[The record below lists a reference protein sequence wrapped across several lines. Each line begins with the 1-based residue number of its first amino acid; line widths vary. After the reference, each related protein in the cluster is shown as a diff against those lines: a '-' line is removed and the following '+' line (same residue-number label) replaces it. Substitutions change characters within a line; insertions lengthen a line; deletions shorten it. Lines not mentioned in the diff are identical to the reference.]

1 MFTGRL
7 SLLKDN
13 VDYGKASVNL
23 TAIRESDQGRYHCQI
38 MFPNRTPSIRNNG
51 TYYQLMVEGGS
62 LIKIPPINQTI
73 MEGQTAFFHCTM
85 KYPETSTIVWSKDGI
100 PLHDIQEVYRRSYFG
115 PDGSLSID
123 PTMMSDL
130 GQYECSVRNNDGEV
144 QSSNAYLNIQCKSFH
159 VSRKIYCSVCF
170 STDKAKV
177 IYSPPEVYL
186 PYGHPAVLDCH
197 FRSNPPLKNLRWE
210 KDGLLFDSYN
220 VPVRVC
226 LNYKFFFF
234 LLSFFHWIFLGSLL

>member
-1 MFTGRL
+1 MLTTKIHSWLNLHFPCATSAWKTITTKKDDISSTDRLICRAWLPLIELLFCFPQTKKIFTWYEGTTTTNDLYSGRL

-13 VDYGKASVNL
+13 LDYGKASVNL

-51 TYYQLMVEGGS
+51 TFYHLVVEGGS
-62 LIKIPPINQTI
+62 LIKIPPVNQTI

-115 PDGSLSID
+115 PEGSLSID

-130 GQYECSVRNNDGEV
+130 GQYECSVRNNDGEI
-144 QSSNAYLNIQCKSFH
+144 QTSNAYLNIQCKSFCKAN
-159 VSRKIYCSVCF
+159 VS
-170 STDKAKV
+170 
-177 IYSPPEVYL
+177 L
-186 PYGHPAVLDCH
+186 H
-197 FRSNPPLKNLRWE
+197 N
-210 KDGLLFDSYN
+210 LLF
-220 VPVRVC
+220 C
-226 LNYKFFFF
+226 LFPR
-234 LLSFFHWIFLGSLL
+234 

>member
-1 MFTGRL
+1 M
-7 SLLKDN
+7 KDN
-13 VDYGKASVNL
+13 QDYGKASVNL

-51 TYYQLMVEGGS
+51 TFYHLVVEGGS

-85 KYPETSTIVWSKDGI
+85 KFPETSTIIWSKDGVA
-100 PLHDIQEVYRRSYFG
+100 LHDIQEIYRRSYFG

-130 GQYECSVRNNDGEV
+130 GHYECSVRNNDGEV
-144 QSSNAYLNIQCKSFH
+144 QTSSAYLNIQCKSPCNIAER
-159 VSRKIYCSVCF
+159 VESEIYRFVCIP
-170 STDKAKV
+170 DKAKV

-220 VPVRVC
+220 VPVSV
-226 LNYKFFFF
+226 YF
-234 LLSFFHWIFLGSLL
+234 LTIHF